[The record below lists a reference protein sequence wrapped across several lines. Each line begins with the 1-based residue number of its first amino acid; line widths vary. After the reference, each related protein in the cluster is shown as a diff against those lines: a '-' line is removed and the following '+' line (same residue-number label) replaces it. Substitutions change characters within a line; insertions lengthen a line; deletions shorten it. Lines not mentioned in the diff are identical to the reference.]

1 MLNTDKIDA
10 LFDELVPFDGAADT
24 VAGEIVRAASR
35 IGYRYYNDGD
45 QIGIGYGKETCN
57 SAARYL
63 LRNSSKEI
71 REAVLSIWGIASEK
85 IYEQQLEELVNIVV
99 EYIEQHPE
107 LKEQRNYNDMLDYS
121 VPEDFDDED
130 EEDYDYWEDNEEE
143 W

>member
-35 IGYRYYNDGD
+35 IRYRYYNDGD

-130 EEDYDYWEDNEEE
+130 EEDYDYWEDDEEE

>member
-121 VPEDFDDED
+121 EPEDFDDED